1 MRIDIRGLVK
11 ELLENKNLIVNYNEL
26 NDGGF
31 DLSVRINEEAVNS
44 MSELTPERLACPY
57 CGSNNVQCMYGITAL
72 STNGNI
78 NKITRHYLCNDC
90 HKEFDV

>member
-44 MSELTPERLACPY
+44 MPKEK
-57 CGSNNVQCMYGITAL
+57 SNYDINSTGL
-72 STNGNI
+72 SI
-78 NKITRHYLCNDC
+78 SK
-90 HKEFDV
+90 KEQKENESMEM